1 MRPDGRDVDLRLMEG
16 SLKIEAGTAAAP
28 RLCGFARVPAMDVVV
43 GFARTDGTG
52 PTIGAFREADSALD
66 SSGSG
71 PGATPA
77 VTPPTPGLEG
87 VTRGALF
94 ASFLKMGL
102 LGFGGVLPWA
112 RRVIVDERRW
122 LDDRAF
128 AELLGFCQVLPG
140 PNVVNLAVIVG
151 ARTHGPQGALIGVT
165 GILLVPVGLLLLIAT
180 FYASVASDVL
190 VQNAIAGASAA
201 AAGLIIGTALRLL
214 IHARPPVRGLL
225 VGAAA
230 FLTVGVLQWPLLWV
244 IAVLVPVALVAEW
257 QATRVRR

>member
-1 MRPDGRDVDLRLMEG
+1 MDTVDGLPHAVR
-16 SLKIEAGTAAAP
+16 
-28 RLCGFARVPAMDVVV
+28 
-43 GFARTDGTG
+43 TG
-52 PTIGAFREADSALD
+52 PTIGAFRQADTALD

-71 PGATPA
+71 SGATPG
-77 VTPPTPGLEG
+77 VTPPTPGLAG
-87 VTRGALF
+87 VTRGTLF

-122 LDDRAF
+122 LDDREF

-151 ARTHGPQGALIGVT
+151 ARTHGAQGALIAVS

-214 IHARPPVRGLL
+214 IHARPPARGLL
-225 VGAAA
+225 VGGAA

-244 IAVLVPVALVAEW
+244 IGVLVPVAVVAEW
-257 QATRVRR
+257 RATRVRR